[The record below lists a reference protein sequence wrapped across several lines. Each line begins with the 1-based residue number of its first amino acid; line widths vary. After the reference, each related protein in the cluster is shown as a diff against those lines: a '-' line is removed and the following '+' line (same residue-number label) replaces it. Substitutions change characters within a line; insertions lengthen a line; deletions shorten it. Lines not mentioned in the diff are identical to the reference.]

1 MPGTVVIVDVGQG
14 DCTIAVDHDTKQ
26 ALLIDCNKGHHLTAL
41 AVLEGLGYS
50 ELKAVIVT
58 HSHIDHFGG
67 VLDVLKHLPERF
79 AGALHFNHDTLLA
92 MPRSTDE
99 LDDTRS
105 RVRALIRGM
114 LDYQDQVARAQPDIG
129 PQTLG
134 SMTWRLLAPSYPQLI
149 RAVALGNANLA
160 SGIVVIESEGKT
172 VVVGGD
178 APLKIWQQVKE
189 DLPGRSIVRW
199 PHHGG
204 SISSSDT
211 SQVTLLRLL
220 DPEAVLVS
228 VGANN
233 DHGHPSNE
241 FFEAVS
247 EHGSRLLCTQA
258 TTKCTGTTGSRC
270 AGSIQIDLTSE
281 SGPSLIP
288 ARPDHDTFV
297 RSLNTARCLC

>member
-1 MPGTVVIVDVGQG
+1 MPGTVVVVDVGQG

-26 ALLIDCNKGHHLTAL
+26 ALLIDCNEHHHRQAL
-41 AVLEGLGYS
+41 AALEEMDYS
-50 ELKAVIVT
+50 ELKAVVVT

-79 AGALHFNHDTLLA
+79 TGALHFNHDTLLA
-92 MPRSTDE
+92 MQRSTDE
-99 LDDTRS
+99 SEDNKFK
-105 RVRALIRGM
+105 VRALLRRM
-114 LDYQDQVARAQPDIG
+114 FDYSNQVVRAQSDIG

-149 RAVALGNANLA
+149 RAVAAANANLA

-178 APLKIWQQVKE
+178 APLKIWQQVRE
-189 DLPGRSIVRW
+189 DLPTRSIVRW

-204 SISSSDT
+204 YISSSNT
-211 SQVTLLRLL
+211 GHATLLELL

-233 DHGHPSNE
+233 IHKLPSDE
-241 FFEAVS
+241 FFAAVAAR
-247 EHGSRLLCTQA
+247 GSRLICTQA
-258 TTKCTGTTGSRC
+258 TTKCTGATGLRC
-270 AGSIQIDLTSE
+270 AGSIQIDLTSAG
-281 SGPSLIP
+281 GPTPIP
-288 ARPDHDTFV
+288 ARSDHDTFV
-297 RSLNTARCLC
+297 QSLKAARCLC

>member
-26 ALLIDCNKGHHLTAL
+26 ALLIDCNEHYHLEAL
-41 AVLEGLGYS
+41 AALEEMGYS
-50 ELKAVIVT
+50 ELKAVVVT

-79 AGALHFNHDTLLA
+79 TGALHFNHDTLLA

-99 LDDTRS
+99 SEDNKS
-105 RVRALIRGM
+105 KVRALLRRM
-114 LDYQDQVARAQPDIG
+114 FDYSDQVVRAQPDIG

-134 SMTWRLLAPSYPQLI
+134 SMSWRLLAPSQPQLI
-149 RAVALGNANLA
+149 RAVASGNANLA
-160 SGIVVIESEGKT
+160 SGIVLIESEGKT

-178 APLKIWQQVKE
+178 APLKIWKQVRE
-189 DLPGRSIVRW
+189 DLPTRSIVRW

-204 SISSSDT
+204 YISTSDT
-211 SQVTLLRLL
+211 GQATLLELL

-233 DHGHPSNE
+233 DHGHPSDE
-241 FFEAVS
+241 FFAAVS

-270 AGSIQIDLTSE
+270 AGSIQIDLTSA
-281 SGPSLIP
+281 SGPKLIP
-288 ARPDHDTFV
+288 ARPEHDTFV
-297 RSLNTARCLC
+297 QSLKAARCLC